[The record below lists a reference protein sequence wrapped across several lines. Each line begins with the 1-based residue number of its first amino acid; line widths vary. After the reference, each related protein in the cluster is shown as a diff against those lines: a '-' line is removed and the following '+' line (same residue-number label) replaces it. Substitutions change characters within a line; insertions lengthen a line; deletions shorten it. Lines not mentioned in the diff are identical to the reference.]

1 MSRANDSVTGLSR
14 SGVTVTAR
22 DGSAVTGLTRT
33 QFRKLRDCFRK
44 FWEFCY
50 KLRASTRSVGVL
62 NWSKETLTWGK
73 TKFYHERFVEHPRHY
88 GFLALISL
96 LHYSWFNHHE

>member
-33 QFRKLRDCFRK
+33 QFRKLRDCFRN
-44 FWEFCY
+44 FGNF
-50 KLRASTRSVGVL
+50 AI
-62 NWSKETLTWGK
+62 N
-73 TKFYHERFVEHPRHY
+73 
-88 GFLALISL
+88 
-96 LHYSWFNHHE
+96 